1 MLRRD
6 VDKKEDKKEEKKQ
19 PVKHVEKD
27 NIFSSDIKVDVPT
40 SLDEIKKELEGIYIA
55 IHRKK
60 EKGKCCEECQS

>member
-6 VDKKEDKKEEKKQ
+6 VDKKEDNKEEKKQ

-60 EKGKCCEECQS
+60 EKGKCSKEY